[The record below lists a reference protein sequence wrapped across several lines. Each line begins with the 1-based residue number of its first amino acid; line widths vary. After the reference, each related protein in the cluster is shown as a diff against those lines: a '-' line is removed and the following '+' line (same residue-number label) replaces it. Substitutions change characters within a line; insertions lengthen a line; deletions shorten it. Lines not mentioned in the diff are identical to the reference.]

1 MTVYELYCECGH
13 CSIARQGGSAFLSDC
28 SLNRESIVDVY
39 GLVVLSPEPVKS
51 CTQSDVEVQVEK
63 VSLLSAVRCM
73 QPLGSRPFG

>member
-1 MTVYELYCECGH
+1 MSCTVNVITAALP
-13 CSIARQGGSAFLSDC
+13 RQGGSAFLSDC

-73 QPLGSRPFG
+73 QPAGSHPFG

>member
-1 MTVYELYCECGH
+1 ML
-13 CSIARQGGSAFLSDC
+13 AFLFDC

-63 VSLLSAVRCM
+63 VCSVWTGNGYAHADLYTQCC
-73 QPLGSRPFG
+73 GF